1 MKIRKMDQTQL
12 GNKNTSLQKDN
23 YWEHKQRARQANPVG
38 LIEYTNYHS
47 LPNRTSLTETLD
59 QLQGKAKKKA
69 SFLIVLKIILRLLVE
84 LVFQFSVFVFVKQNA
99 INRNESQTETWQI
112 VRRKNITKFTRCD
125 SNQSRKV
132 SSLNSFLDNITTSD
146 QYLWHN
152 QKFQGKIVKWIW
164 IY

>member
-1 MKIRKMDQTQL
+1 M
-12 GNKNTSLQKDN
+12 
-23 YWEHKQRARQANPVG
+23 G

-99 INRNESQTETWQI
+99 INN
-112 VRRKNITKFTRCD
+112 K
-125 SNQSRKV
+125 
-132 SSLNSFLDNITTSD
+132 
-146 QYLWHN
+146 
-152 QKFQGKIVKWIW
+152 QK
-164 IY
+164 

>member
-1 MKIRKMDQTQL
+1 MERKSEIIIITISAQWEVGDAEMKIRKMDQTQL

-99 INRNESQTETWQI
+99 INNKQ
-112 VRRKNITKFTRCD
+112 
-125 SNQSRKV
+125 
-132 SSLNSFLDNITTSD
+132 
-146 QYLWHN
+146 
-152 QKFQGKIVKWIW
+152 KWISDRNLTNSAKKKYNE
-164 IY
+164 ISPDVIQTKVEKFSL

>member
-1 MKIRKMDQTQL
+1 MERKSEIIIITISAQWEVGDAEMKIRKMDQTQL

-84 LVFQFSVFVFVKQNA
+84 LVFQFSVIVFVKQNA
-99 INRNESQTETWQI
+99 INNKQ
-112 VRRKNITKFTRCD
+112 
-125 SNQSRKV
+125 
-132 SSLNSFLDNITTSD
+132 
-146 QYLWHN
+146 
-152 QKFQGKIVKWIW
+152 KWISDRDLTNSA
-164 IY
+164 